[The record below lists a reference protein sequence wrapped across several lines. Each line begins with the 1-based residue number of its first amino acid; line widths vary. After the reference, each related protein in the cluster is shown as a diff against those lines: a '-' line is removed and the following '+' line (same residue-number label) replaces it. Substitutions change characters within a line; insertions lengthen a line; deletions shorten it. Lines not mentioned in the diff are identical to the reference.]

1 MSALAD
7 LGVLAKQTKIPF
19 IEKMA
24 RTYLG
29 RPRVKA
35 WPSNVQGAGWILD
48 RRTKIPCTPWPENQN
63 IDSSSNL
70 AINSIK
76 TLKRV
81 HMKLSTDSGWM
92 LLLKIVPGDIIP
104 LLGLWEKWT
113 ICSVPMMNKWSA
125 TSQLLLSLW
134 VFDVHNLEE
143 RWPSMVG
150 HENENMHRFPH
161 RSFGLLELWQK
172 WFSTK
177 GIHMGARWSG
187 ENGWIPVYTGS
198 RRVPSIYFSLLL

>member
-24 RTYLG
+24 RTCLG

-35 WPSNVQGAGWILD
+35 WPSNVQGAGWILG
-48 RRTKIPCTPWPENQN
+48 RGTKIPCTPWPENQN
-63 IDSSSNL
+63 IDSSSNM
-70 AINSIK
+70 ATNSIK

-150 HENENMHRFPH
+150 HENENMHRFSSQEFWTLGIMAKMIQHKGYPH
-161 RSFGLLELWQK
+161 GSQVIRWK
-172 WFSTK
+172 WLDSCLYRK
-177 GIHMGARWSG
+177 S
-187 ENGWIPVYTGS
+187 
-198 RRVPSIYFSLLL
+198 